1 MVLYVSI
8 LIAKVTNAN
17 TIFVTITEVLLTPWY
32 YFIVTR
38 INANFHSVLED
49 VFTFIYEGLYS
60 TTLEI
65 VLWELFSFFAIC
77 YFARNIIRLNKVS
90 CKNILEA
97 LKVKQVR
104 VIKWLNWSTFN
115 VWHEN
120 TEKTKKNYMVSKV
133 KC

>member
-8 LIAKVTNAN
+8 VEAKVTIAN
-17 TIFVTITEVLLTPWY
+17 TEFVTITEVLTTLLY
-32 YFIVTR
+32 YFTVTW
-38 INANFHSVLED
+38 INADFCNVLED

-77 YFARNIIRLNKVS
+77 YFARNNIRLNKVS
-90 CKNILEA
+90 CKNILEV

-115 VWHEN
+115 VWHKN
-120 TEKTKKNYMVSKV
+120 TEKKKKIYMVSMV